1 MSFEL
6 AISTPNRPA
15 NLRSAWEEAFR
26 AQGLQVEIYP
36 KFSPET
42 WRGGFLPFR
51 VLAAPADLI
60 GFALKQ
66 PALAGFE
73 ISFGPE
79 SAHLRTAS
87 GRSTTEFALQCVG
100 GATLAI
106 LCSGHY
112 VDDQNG
118 IVCDGP
124 DALEA
129 ALSEIRAFVKSAKE
143 KEKVAHAFPGW
154 EKLG

>member
-15 NLRSAWEEAFR
+15 DLRSAWEVAFR

-42 WRGGFLPFR
+42 WGGGFLPFR
-51 VLAAPADLI
+51 VIAAPGDLI
-60 GFALKQ
+60 GFTLKQ

-73 ISFGPE
+73 ISFSSG
-79 SAHLRTAS
+79 SAHLRTAA

-100 GATLAI
+100 GATLAA
-106 LCSGHY
+106 LCGGHY

-118 IVCDGP
+118 IVCEGR

-129 ALSEIRAFVKSAKE
+129 ALSEIRAFVKSADE
-143 KEKVAHAFPGW
+143 RERVTHAFPGW
-154 EKLG
+154 AKLG

>member
-15 NLRSAWEEAFR
+15 DLRSAWEAAFHT
-26 AQGLQVEIYP
+26 QGLQVEIYP

-42 WRGGFLPFR
+42 WNGGFLPFR
-51 VLAAPADLI
+51 VLAAPTDLI
-60 GFALKQ
+60 GLTLEQA
-66 PALAGFE
+66 ALAGFE
-73 ISFGPE
+73 IAFSAE
-79 SAHLRTAS
+79 SAHLRTAA
-87 GRSTTEFALQCVG
+87 GRSTIEFALQCVG
-100 GATLAI
+100 GATLAA
-106 LCSGHY
+106 LCGGHY

-118 IVCDGP
+118 IVCEGR

-129 ALSEIRAFVKSAKE
+129 ALLEIRAFVESAAE
-143 KEKVAHAFPGW
+143 DEKVTHAFPGW